1 MRDRVEGSS
10 GEAGSAP
17 SEGRAFQ
24 DVARAHL
31 PRLYRLAR
39 HLEGDRA
46 EDLLQECLL
55 RAYRGY
61 GKLQREGAAGA
72 WLTTILV
79 NCHRDRLRKQ
89 ARSVQEVS
97 LEGFEE
103 FSLYRQVAE
112 EDPFPYSDA
121 LHARFLGLF
130 GTEEV
135 HAVLQSLPPIYR
147 TALVLRYIEGF
158 STKEIARVLESP
170 LGTVL
175 ARLHRGRKLF
185 ERALW
190 DYAEANGLLEG
201 VAVRR
206 EPDDVEVEAR

>member
-1 MRDRVEGSS
+1 MGEQVDRSD
-10 GEAGSAP
+10 GEAVP
-17 SEGRAFQ
+17 SGLTFQ
-24 DVARAHL
+24 EVARAHL

-39 HLEGDRA
+39 HLEGDGA
-46 EDLLQECLL
+46 EDLVQECLL

-61 GKLQREGAAGA
+61 GSLHREAAAGA

-89 ARSVQEVS
+89 LRSVQEVS
-97 LEGFEE
+97 LEGLEE

-112 EDPFPYSDA
+112 EDPFPYSDS
-121 LHARFLGLF
+121 LHTEFLGLF
-130 GTEEV
+130 GAEDV
-135 HAVLQSLPPIYR
+135 HGVLQSLPPIYR

-158 STKEIARVLESP
+158 STKEIARMLESP

-201 VAVRR
+201 VAVRK
-206 EPDDVEVEAR
+206 EPEDVEVEAR

>member
-1 MRDRVEGSS
+1 MGERVEGSGGEGGSVPS
-10 GEAGSAP
+10 GRP
-17 SEGRAFQ
+17 TFQ
-24 DVARAHL
+24 EVARAHL

-39 HLEGDRA
+39 HLEGEGA
-46 EDLLQECLL
+46 EDLVQECLL
-55 RAYRGY
+55 RGYRGY
-61 GKLQREGAAGA
+61 RQLQREGSVGA

-89 ARSVQEVS
+89 ARSVREVS
-97 LEGFEE
+97 LEGIEE
-103 FSLYRQVAE
+103 FSLYRRVAE

-121 LHARFLGLF
+121 LHAQFLGLF
-130 GTEEV
+130 GTEDV
-135 HAVLQSLPPIYR
+135 HGVLQSLPAIYR

-158 STKEIARVLESP
+158 STNEIARMLESP

-190 DYAEANGLLEG
+190 EYAEANGLLEG
-201 VAVRR
+201 AAAKGER
-206 EPDDVEVEAR
+206 DSVEVEAR